1 MKKSTSVFIS
11 LLCVVLGIGLIGG
24 CLFSM
29 QAGIPG
35 GNTTETTQ
43 STTTTTTTVTTTTT
57 TTVTTT
63 TTTTRAITTTAQ
75 PTTNRAIITTVPV
88 QTNTSSHSIKNVP
101 LIKQFPAYPTGCE
114 TISAIMALRYVGE
127 TVSPEDF
134 INNHLEKGNF
144 FNKDGKLYG
153 PDPYDKFVGDPRN
166 EYSLGC
172 FAPVMERAL
181 ISYFGN
187 SNRVKNTTGLTMDQ
201 LCTQYIEKDI
211 PVLVWVSI
219 YMEPVGL
226 GTVWYNEKNG
236 EKLQW
241 RTNEHCMVLVGY
253 DQTHYYFNDPYS
265 GKQLR
270 YAKSIA
276 KDRHAKFENQ
286 SLVITK

>member
-1 MKKSTSVFIS
+1 MKKTVQLFLALFCI
-11 LLCVVLGIGLIGG
+11 VLGIALIGG

-29 QAGIPG
+29 QVSTHSSS
-35 GNTTETTQ
+35 NKTTEN
-43 STTTTTTTVTTTTT
+43 TTVTTTTT
-57 TTVTTT
+57 QTTTAPTTT
-63 TTTTRAITTTAQ
+63 TTIGKPRAA
-75 PTTNRAIITTVPV
+75 
-88 QTNTSSHSIKNVP
+88 SHVIKNVP
-101 LIKQFPAYPTGCE
+101 LIKQFPSYPTGCE

-127 TVSPEDF
+127 NISTEDF
-134 INNHLEKGNF
+134 INNHLETGDF
-144 FNKDGKLYG
+144 YTKDGKLYG
-153 PDPYDKFVGDPRN
+153 PDPYDKFVGNPRN

-181 ISYFGN
+181 ISCLGDN
-187 SNRVKNTTGLTMDQ
+187 NRVQNTTGLTLEQ
-201 LCTQYIEKDI
+201 LCAQYIENDI

-226 GTVWYNEKNG
+226 GSVWYNEKNG

-253 DQTHYYFNDPYS
+253 DQTQYYFNDPYS

-270 YAKSIA
+270 YSKSIA
-276 KDRHAKFENQ
+276 QDRHAKFENQ

>member
-1 MKKSTSVFIS
+1 MKKTAPF
-11 LLCVVLGIGLIGG
+11 LLALFCILLGIVVIGS

-29 QAGIPG
+29 HTGVPG
-35 GNTTETTQ
+35 TPTTKTTAP
-43 STTTTTTTVTTTTT
+43 TTTTTVTTTTQAT
-57 TTVTTT
+57 TAA
-63 TTTTRAITTTAQ
+63 TTTTRPTTTQA
-75 PTTNRAIITTVPV
+75 TTVTP
-88 QTNTSSHSIKNVP
+88 TGTASHIIKNVP

-114 TISAIMALRYVGE
+114 TVSAVMALRYCGE
-127 TVSPEDF
+127 TVSTEDF

-144 FNKDGKLYG
+144 YNKDGKLYG
-153 PDPYDKFVGDPRN
+153 PSPYDKFVGDPRS

-187 SNRVKNTTGLTMDQ
+187 AGRIKNTTGLTMDQ
-201 LCTQYIEKDI
+201 LCADYIQNDI

-219 YMEPVGL
+219 YMEQVGL
-226 GTVWYNEKNG
+226 GNVWYDEKNG

-253 DQTHYYFNDPYS
+253 DKTHYYFNDPYS

-286 SLVITK
+286 SLVILK

>member
-1 MKKSTSVFIS
+1 MNKTTSICIS
-11 LLCVVLGIGLIGG
+11 LLCIVLAIAIIGA
-24 CLFSM
+24 CLYPWKSITPSDTP
-29 QAGIPG
+29 A
-35 GNTTETTQ
+35 TTTQ
-43 STTTTTTTVTTTTT
+43 TTTTTTTTATTKITTIKPT
-57 TTVTTT
+57 TAKPTTVHASTRSTTH
-63 TTTTRAITTTAQ
+63 
-75 PTTNRAIITTVPV
+75 V
-88 QTNTSSHSIKNVP
+88 IKNIP

-114 TISAIMALRYVGE
+114 TISAIMALRYYGE
-127 TVSPEDF
+127 TVSAEDF
-134 INNHLEKGNF
+134 IDKHLETGEF
-144 FNKDGKLYG
+144 QSKDGKLYG
-153 PDPYDKFVGDPRN
+153 PDPYEKFVGNPRN

-187 SNRVKNTTGLTMDQ
+187 SNRVQNTTGLNMDQ
-201 LCTQYIEKDI
+201 LCAQFIENDI

-241 RTNEHCMVLVGY
+241 RTNEHCMVLVGF
-253 DQTHYYFNDPYS
+253 DATHYYFNDPYS